1 MKKKTLQK
9 ISRLFASLVLVGAM
23 SLGTVAPVNAAG
35 NPKIWDEKDTPTAAF
50 TVEYKRATG
59 VEIPKTD
66 FTVTFTKAGFKQ
78 TDDGVLASTDA
89 DKQKMPTIN
98 EKTVSFTKADS
109 AVKKECADFLG
120 EFLTALNTP
129 ANTKGAGIYLY
140 NVTQKTPSVTDKN
153 NSQDELKASAD
164 KYLVKVY
171 VAQKSNGSGLYIKG
185 LVVNKGTAE
194 NAGNDKVDATPGG
207 PDGGS
212 GTSDMVFT
220 NEYIAKNG
228 SDGGDNTKPEPNKPE
243 TYGLKVEKVVDGS
256 KADSNKEFNFSMTI
270 TKPADLSLKDT
281 QYTFYKVSAD
291 GAVGDAVKGNY
302 DSVETFTLKASESIL
317 VKSCYAGSALKIEEK
332 GTANWTP
339 QVKVVLNGND
349 LGTTNGTMGTN
360 LTYTSDDTNKI
371 GQKTNTVKY
380 TNTFLDNP
388 VTGIIVNNFP
398 FVMMIVMAM
407 AAFVAIVAVKSRR
420 RMNER

>member
-23 SLGTVAPVNAAG
+23 SLGTVATANAAG
-35 NPKIWDEKDTPTAAF
+35 SAMQWDEKTTPEAAF

-66 FTVTFTKAGFKQ
+66 FTVTFEKAGFKQ
-78 TDDGVLASTDA
+78 ADANTLASTPT
-89 DKQKMPTIN
+89 DKNKMPAISD
-98 EKTVSFTKADS
+98 KTVSFTQADPT
-109 AVKKECADFLG
+109 VKKESTDFLG
-120 EFLTALNTP
+120 DFLTALQTP
-129 ANTKGAGIYLY
+129 ANTHGAGIYLY
-140 NVTQKTPSVTDKN
+140 NVAQKTPNLTKN
-153 NSQDELKASAD
+153 NDQDVLTASTD
-164 KYLVKVY
+164 KYLVKIY
-171 VAQKSNGSGLYIKG
+171 VAQKSDGSGLYIKG
-185 LVVNKGTAE
+185 LVVNKGTVE
-194 NAGNDKVDATPGG
+194 TPGTDKVDATPGG
-207 PDGGS
+207 STGGS
-212 GTSDMVFT
+212 TSGMVFT

-228 SDGGDNTKPEPNKPE
+228 SGGGDDNKPNPNNPK
-243 TYGLKVEKVVDGS
+243 TYGLKVEKVVAGS
-256 KADSNKEFNFSMTI
+256 KADANKEFNFSMEI

-281 QYTFYKVSAD
+281 QYTFYKVAAD
-291 GAVGDAVKGNY
+291 GTVGDAVKGNY
-302 DSVETFTLKASESIL
+302 DSAKTFTLKAKESIL
-317 VKSCYAGSALKIEEK
+317 VKSCYAGSALEIEET

-339 QVKVVLNGND
+339 QVEVVLNETN
-349 LGTTNGTMGTN
+349 LGTTDGIMGKN
-360 LTYTSDDTNKI
+360 LKYTSDDTHKI

>member
-35 NPKIWDEKDTPTAAF
+35 AKTWSEDQASTATAAF

-78 TDDGVLASTDA
+78 TDEGSLASAEA
-89 DKQKMPTIN
+89 DKQKMPTISP
-98 EKTVSFTKADS
+98 KTVSFAKGDT
-109 AVKKECADFLG
+109 AVKKESTNFLGDFLNA
-120 EFLTALNTP
+120 LTTP
-129 ANTKGAGIYLY
+129 TNTKGAGVYLY
-140 NVTQKTPSVTDKN
+140 NVAQTNQTCTKN
-153 NSQDELKASAD
+153 NSLDELKTSTN

-171 VAQKSNGSGLYIKG
+171 VAQKSDGKGLYIKG
-185 LVVNKGTAE
+185 LVVNEGTADS
-194 NAGNDKVDATPGG
+194 AGSGKVDATPGG
-207 PDGGS
+207 STGS
-212 GTSDMVFT
+212 GGTSAMVFT

-228 SDGGDNTKPEPNKPE
+228 SGGEDKPVPNDPK
-243 TYGLKVEKVVDGS
+243 TYGLKVEKAVAGKGASEEQD
-256 KADSNKEFNFSMTI
+256 FSYTMKI
-270 TKPADLSLKDT
+270 TAPADITTTET
-281 QYTFYKVSAD
+281 QYTYYKVSAD
-291 GAVGDAVKGNY
+291 GTTVNLGGKGTYGTDA
-302 DSVETFTLKASESIL
+302 TFTLKAKESIL
-317 VKSCYAGSALKIEEK
+317 VKSCYAGSKLEITEK
-332 GTANWTP
+332 GAANWTP
-339 QVKVVLNGND
+339 QVDVT
-349 LGTTNGTMGTN
+349 LGGSGYTQKTGGMGTD
-360 LTYTSDDTNKI
+360 LEFVSSPEHPI
-371 GQKTNTVKY
+371 GQSDNTVKY
-380 TNTFLDNP
+380 TNTYLDNP